1 MASNVVA
8 TVHSTDAQRA
18 VKIMR
23 RPDGSFA
30 YREFRRDPEDAG
42 GWTMVRD
49 EGRSFA
55 SEQQAVAAAR
65 FEFAWLPGPTSQS
78 P

>member
-1 MASNVVA
+1 MASTVVA
-8 TVHSTDAQRA
+8 TVHSEDAQRA

-23 RPDGSFA
+23 RPDGTFA

-42 GWTMVRD
+42 RWTMVRD
-49 EGRSFA
+49 EGRAFA
-55 SEQQAVAAAR
+55 SEPQAFSAAR
-65 FEFAWLPGPTSQS
+65 AEFSWLPEPPSQT